1 MVVSVWPEIPHIL
14 KDNLSFPFP
23 LLLVFL
29 DPLILINTVHE
40 LMYTPYRLFGQRLS
54 QIMLGRLA
62 DLESPYHHVIKV
74 PIYLI
79 EHLPVSV
86 WVRFQGLPFSH
97 GHRQRESKG
106 RGTLLQVT
114 NWAPNALVSSLKELI
129 EPSLRP
135 SNHLIVIGFRLDG
148 NTLHIKVSFLEW
160 TAILWLKWLTCS
172 TRSVLPLY
180 MVNVGWVNCWGSFPL
195 SILWVKGDLEI

>member
-1 MVVSVWPEIPHIL
+1 MTPQSSTIFYGVPSLLVVLAIKALLALHRVSSYLIWPFKVWLILNSFQDLMHWFPEHRANHLSSNRPRLLSKVFSGQNIVVSVRPEIPHIL

-54 QIMLGRLA
+54 QIMLGKLA

-86 WVRFQGLPFSH
+86 
-97 GHRQRESKG
+97 
-106 RGTLLQVT
+106 
-114 NWAPNALVSSLKELI
+114 
-129 EPSLRP
+129 
-135 SNHLIVIGFRLDG
+135 
-148 NTLHIKVSFLEW
+148 
-160 TAILWLKWLTCS
+160 
-172 TRSVLPLY
+172 
-180 MVNVGWVNCWGSFPL
+180 
-195 SILWVKGDLEI
+195 

>member
-1 MVVSVWPEIPHIL
+1 MHWFLEHRANHLSSNRPRLLSKVFSGQNIVVSIRPEIPHIL
-14 KDNLSFPFP
+14 KDNLSFLCP

-54 QIMLGRLA
+54 QIMLGKLA

-86 WVRFQGLPFSH
+86 
-97 GHRQRESKG
+97 
-106 RGTLLQVT
+106 
-114 NWAPNALVSSLKELI
+114 
-129 EPSLRP
+129 
-135 SNHLIVIGFRLDG
+135 
-148 NTLHIKVSFLEW
+148 
-160 TAILWLKWLTCS
+160 
-172 TRSVLPLY
+172 
-180 MVNVGWVNCWGSFPL
+180 
-195 SILWVKGDLEI
+195 